1 MDGRQLFHACYTSP
15 THIARVGLEMMDLP
29 SSAPLVGF
37 SRKRM
42 EPLDI
47 DSRANFLPK
56 TCALSLSFFRLI
68 ASYIYIYF
76 TRVPVYIELREHIY
90 STDDVESEWQLF
102 QSTAQVDWSA
112 SRDLCPRRLL
122 TGGTDPATDSAH
134 RFLDSFLPRRQ
145 DVGALCVWDGP
156 PFASGRAMRTD
167 FGSSGRVNPV

>member
-90 STDDVESEWQLF
+90 STERAAAVSIN
-102 QSTAQVDWSA
+102 
-112 SRDLCPRRLL
+112 
-122 TGGTDPATDSAH
+122 G
-134 RFLDSFLPRRQ
+134 
-145 DVGALCVWDGP
+145 
-156 PFASGRAMRTD
+156 ASGLVRQ
-167 FGSSGRVNPV
+167 S